1 MFTYSYLSTL
11 EIQSVVSSWMGFTFL
26 GGLLGLLIGIALTL
40 PFTYVMSFICG
51 YTFKILSKILPNL
64 LPDDELISALLM
76 FSTVIQAPI
85 FGIGIGVSVFQGML
99 ISKIGITE
107 AMPWIFYNSLIQFV
121 ATLLYSILSAGVI
134 LVSTGR
140 NFDLQGRISP
150 SLEKN
155 IQRARTIWVF
165 AIWGILIGLLQWLL
179 IKEYFSNSILWFIA
193 STLLF
198 PFSIFI
204 PWFFIRDGISRL
216 GVVIISLPALL
227 LYGFMTGKLLEIMLK
242 ANSN

>member
-11 EIQSVVSSWMGFTFL
+11 ETQSDISSWMGFTFL
-26 GGLLGLLIGIALTL
+26 GGLLGLFTGIALTL

-51 YTFKILSKILPNL
+51 YTVKILSKILPNL
-64 LPDDELISALLM
+64 LLDDELISALLM

-85 FGIGIGVSVFQGML
+85 FGVGIGVSVFQGML
-99 ISKIGITE
+99 ISKIGVAE
-107 AMPWIFYNSLIQFV
+107 AIPWIFYNGLIHFI

-150 SLEKN
+150 ALEKN
-155 IQRARTIWVF
+155 IQRARATWVF
-165 AIWGILIGLLQWLL
+165 AIWGILIGLLQWFL
-179 IKEYFSNSILWFIA
+179 IREYFSNSILWLIA
-193 STLLF
+193 SALLF

-216 GVVIISLPALL
+216 GVVIISLPTLL
-227 LYGFMTGKLLEIMLK
+227 LYGFMTGKLLDIMLK